1 MRMSRFAIFLAVF
14 SFMIQACAPALH
26 SDHEYTLAYGEGMK
40 YRTRGFSKEILQFQW
55 VVEDSRCPAGAN
67 CIQAG
72 RARVQLSMGDSSYVL
87 QEGQSQL
94 HGKRMIILKSLLPYP
109 NATDTQPLGPAQ
121 YRISFLLEKAESS
134 AY

>member
-1 MRMSRFAIFLAVF
+1 MKLVHTAVF
-14 SFMIQACAPALH
+14 LLLISALIQACAPALRLDREH
-26 SDHEYTLAYGEGMK
+26 TLTYGEGVK
-40 YRTRGFSKEILQFQW
+40 YRTQGFRKEILQFQW
-55 VVEDSRCPAGAN
+55 VVEDSRCPRGVN

-72 RARVQLSMGDSSYVL
+72 RALVQLRMGDSSYVL

-94 HGKRMIILKSLLPYP
+94 HGKRMIILKSLVPYP